1 MRRALRTGLAVS
13 LLAGCIVP
21 GEGSLARFEFTESHM
36 GTPCRVVFYA
46 AGPGEAERAR
56 RAAFAEL
63 AAVDERMSDYREDSE
78 ISRLSRRSGVG
89 PVPVSEPLFEV
100 LSAARKF
107 SELSGGA
114 FDVTVGPLVELWR
127 KARREGR
134 LPPPEAVR
142 EALERTGWT
151 KLVLD
156 PAARTVCLE
165 RAGMKLDVGGIAKGY
180 ACDRALAALARLG
193 IRRAMVDTG
202 GGMALGDPPPDRTG
216 WRIQVADQ
224 SSKVLVLARRGVATS
239 GDWERY
245 VEIDG
250 VRYSHIVDPA
260 TGVGLTNRILVTVVA
275 PDGMSADALST
286 ALSVLG
292 PERGLR
298 LAEDLPGV
306 EAWMR
311 WRENGAIRTAQT
323 SGFAALLEP

>member
-1 MRRALRTGLAVS
+1 
-13 LLAGCIVP
+13 
-21 GEGSLARFEFTESHM
+21 M

-46 AGPGEAERAR
+46 ADSDQAERAR

-63 AAVDERMSDYREDSE
+63 AAVDERMSDYRQDSE
-78 ISRLSRRSGVG
+78 LSLLCARAGSG
-89 PVPVSEPLFEV
+89 PVPVSEPLFDV
-100 LSAARKF
+100 LSAARRF

-114 FDVTVGPLVELWR
+114 FDVTVGPLVALWR
-127 KARREGR
+127 QARREGR
-134 LPPPEAVR
+134 LPEPGALR
-142 EALERTGWT
+142 EALERTGWR
-151 KLVLD
+151 KLALD
-156 PAARTVCLE
+156 PAARTVRLE
-165 RAGMKLDVGGIAKGY
+165 RPGMRLDVGGIAKGY

-202 GGMALGDPPPDRTG
+202 GGMAIGEPPPGRPG

-224 SSKVLVLARRGVATS
+224 SSKVLVLAGRGVATS

-311 WRENGAIRTAQT
+311 WREGGAVRSAQT
-323 SGFAALLEP
+323 SGFAALLER

>member
-1 MRRALRTGLAVS
+1 
-13 LLAGCIVP
+13 
-21 GEGSLARFEFTESHM
+21 M
-36 GTPCRVVFYA
+36 GTPCRVLFYA
-46 AGPGEAERAR
+46 RDVDEAERAR

-63 AAVDERMSDYREDSE
+63 AGVDERMSDYREQSE
-78 ISRLSRRSGVG
+78 VSLLSRRSGSG
-89 PVPVSEPLFEV
+89 PIPVSEPLFRV
-100 LSAARKF
+100 LWAAERF

-114 FDVTVGPLVELWR
+114 FDVTVGPVVELWR
-127 KARREGR
+127 KARREAR
-134 LPPPEAVR
+134 LPDPQELR
-142 EALERTGWT
+142 EALERTGWR

-156 PAARTVCLE
+156 PSARTARLE
-165 RAGMKLDVGGIAKGY
+165 RPGMRLDLGGIAKGY
-180 ACDRALAALARLG
+180 ACDRALEALARLG

-202 GGMALGDPPPDRTG
+202 GGMALGDPPPGRAG
-216 WRIQVADQ
+216 WRIQVADR
-224 SSKVLVLARRGVATS
+224 SENVLILAGCGVATS

-250 VRYSHIVDPA
+250 VRYSHIVDPS
-260 TGVGLTNRILVTVVA
+260 TGLGLTSRILVTVVA

-311 WRENGAIRTAQT
+311 WRENGAVRSAET
-323 SGFAALLEP
+323 SGFAARLER

>member
-1 MRRALRTGLAVS
+1 
-13 LLAGCIVP
+13 
-21 GEGSLARFEFTESHM
+21 M

-46 AGPGEAERAR
+46 RDADEAERAR

-63 AAVDERMSDYREDSE
+63 AAVDERMSDYREESE
-78 ISRLSRRSGVG
+78 VSLLSRRFGSG
-89 PVPVSEPLFEV
+89 PIPVSEPLFQV
-100 LSAARKF
+100 LSAAQRF

-114 FDVTVGPLVELWR
+114 FDVTVGPVVHLWR
-127 KARREGR
+127 KARREAR
-134 LPPPEAVR
+134 LPDPRELR
-142 EALERTGWT
+142 EALGRTGWR

-156 PAARTVCLE
+156 PAARTARLE
-165 RAGMKLDVGGIAKGY
+165 RPGMLLDLGGIAKGY
-180 ACDRALAALARLG
+180 ACDRALEALARLG

-202 GGMALGDPPPDRTG
+202 GGMALGDPPPGRPG

-224 SSKVLVLARRGVATS
+224 SSKVLVLAGRGVATS

-260 TGVGLTNRILVTVVA
+260 TGIGLTNRILVTVVA

-311 WRENGAIRTAQT
+311 WREGGAVRSAQT
-323 SGFAALLEP
+323 SGFGTLLEP